1 MAASGLYLEYLIW
14 KIYSGD
20 WFSKQKKNLHS
31 SLTFYAAARSSELS
45 VVQHKRRHD
54 DSPDSALALLLLS
67 GKKLLQRSSVTEW
80 LQR

>member
-20 WFSKQKKNLHS
+20 WFSKQEKNLHS
-31 SLTFYAAARSSELS
+31 SLGFYAAARSSELS
-45 VVQHKRRHD
+45 AAQHKRSPG

-67 GKKLLQRSSVTEW
+67 GKKLLQRSGVAE
-80 LQR
+80 